1 MPVEEINIDEA
12 QHLAEEVEDLRQEI
26 ERFKREKEHVR
37 AIVGRVGGVP
47 AFNTRLFNAIFAVVI
62 VACLVVSLVG
72 GGMLRLGMIEIAVTA
87 VSLKIM
93 FLIHKQGRVNHFQI
107 WILSSLEWR
116 LDQIMKELKSRR
128 E

>member
-1 MPVEEINIDEA
+1 MRSVRGGLAVRTRLRPPGVQAAVRFELSSDEA
-12 QHLAEEVEDLRQEI
+12 RLGH
-26 ERFKREKEHVR
+26 R
-37 AIVGRVGGVP
+37 ALPAGGV
-47 AFNTRLFNAIFAVVI
+47 
-62 VACLVVSLVG
+62 
-72 GGMLRLGMIEIAVTA
+72 LRLGMIEIAVTA

-116 LDQIMKELKSRR
+116 LDQMMKELKSQR

>member
-1 MPVEEINIDEA
+1 MEETDIEEA

-26 ERFKREKEHVR
+26 ARFKKEKEQVR
-37 AIVGRVGGVP
+37 AIVGQVGGVP
-47 AFNTRLFNAIFAVVI
+47 AFNTTLFNAIFAVVI
-62 VACLVVSLVG
+62 ATCLVISLIG
-72 GGMLRLGMIEIAVTA
+72 GGVLRLGMIEIAVTA

-116 LDQIMKELKSRR
+116 LDQMMKELKSQR